1 MREEIALSKRFSII
15 CCCSPAR
22 FALTGPLLAVCKCKI
37 SKIYLKS
44 KKYPARKITRRIN
57 PTLNA
62 ESKGKCNIS
71 ENV

>member
-15 CCCSPAR
+15 CRCSPAR

-44 KKYPARKITRRIN
+44 KKNLGTLPQRIEDLAIGHFN
-57 PTLNA
+57 F
-62 ESKGKCNIS
+62 
-71 ENV
+71 